1 LLDELD
7 VDSLADGM
15 EVSTFETGKITVN
28 VGDNVTITDENDRVS
43 TVVLPNVQATNGV
56 IHAIN
61 MCYYLL
67 LMNNHQ
73 FTTNKKKPGFPGFFF
88 VCSIKLIF

>member
-1 LLDELD
+1 MLDELD

-28 VGDNVTITDENDRVS
+28 VGENVTITDENDRVS
-43 TVVLPNVQATNGV
+43 KVVLPNVQATNGV

-61 MCYYLL
+61 MVLL
-67 LMNNHQ
+67 
-73 FTTNKKKPGFPGFFF
+73 PA
-88 VCSIKLIF
+88 SDE